1 MSPFRSRALGATLLV
16 AAGLVLL
23 DQAAKGIVERALSP
37 GESREVVGGFFRLT
51 HVQNPG
57 GAFGLFRESGA
68 AFTVLSILAVAL
80 LLAAA
85 WRYPAAGRSRIAYGL
100 VLGGALGNL
109 IDRIRL
115 SRVVDFLDFGF
126 GDLRWPVFNV
136 ADIAVVV
143 GVGLFLLLS
152 LDKGGGRVG
161 EGEPEGKGDGAPG
174 S

>member
-1 MSPFRSRALGATLLV
+1 MLLV
-16 AAGLVLL
+16 ALASVLL
-23 DQAAKGIVERALSP
+23 DQAAKGVVERSLAL
-37 GESREVVGGFFRLT
+37 GESIDVIGGFFRLT

-57 GAFGLFRESGA
+57 GAFGLFRGAGA
-68 AFTVLSILAVAL
+68 AFTALSTAAVVL

-115 SRVVDFLDFGF
+115 ERVVDFLDFGV
-126 GDLRWPVFNV
+126 GGLRWPVFNV

-143 GVGLFLLLS
+143 GVGLFLLIS
-152 LDKGGGRVG
+152 LPKGDAHVREPRPEGGG
-161 EGEPEGKGDGAPG
+161 ESPPG
-174 S
+174 P